1 MLSVYYDRDGL
12 YNGSRNPGPFTILA
26 AGRADIRGSGGRSRR
41 RRPRDFIRSPH
52 SENLGV
58 VSISS
63 YSWASLLEVGI
74 AEIDEQHRTLFRL
87 LNELRAAADA
97 PDAAQRQTAILAEL
111 DADTRRHFDAEEQLM
126 RDIGFP
132 DITAHVAEHQRL
144 QRELDDCRAQ
154 ILDRKGAID
163 FSAFIKSWLIGHL
176 MTMDREYADY
186 LNSDEE

>member
-1 MLSVYYDRDGL
+1 M
-12 YNGSRNPGPFTILA
+12 
-26 AGRADIRGSGGRSRR
+26 
-41 RRPRDFIRSPH
+41 
-52 SENLGV
+52 

-74 AEIDEQHRTLFRL
+74 ADIDEQHRTLFRL

-97 PDAAQRQTAILAEL
+97 PDATERQTAILAEL
-111 DADTRRHFDAEEQLM
+111 DEDTRQHFAAEEQLM

-132 DITAHVAEHQRL
+132 DIAAHIAEHQRL
-144 QRELDDCRAQ
+144 QRELEDYRAQ
-154 ILDRKGAID
+154 LLDRKGTID

>member
-1 MLSVYYDRDGL
+1 M
-12 YNGSRNPGPFTILA
+12 
-26 AGRADIRGSGGRSRR
+26 
-41 RRPRDFIRSPH
+41 
-52 SENLGV
+52 

-97 PDAAQRQTAILAEL
+97 PDATERQTAILAEL
-111 DADTRRHFDAEEQLM
+111 DEDTRQHFATEEQLM

-132 DITAHVAEHQRL
+132 DIAAHIAEHQRL
-144 QRELDDCRAQ
+144 QRELEDCRAQ
-154 ILDRKGAID
+154 VLDRKGAID